1 MIASNEINA
10 CINQHTSM
18 IKFNHTD
25 NENQS
30 PSSSAERIREN
41 EVALVKLEGHIR
53 NTIEISDKLRDM
65 QQRIITSEEYLS
77 RSLKLFQSGGII
89 GQGGLTQGESSGWAE
104 NDSLSDFIKYPN
116 A

>member
-1 MIASNEINA
+1 
-10 CINQHTSM
+10 M